1 MTKPMPQAPPEG
13 DHVDHV
19 LQEWRR
25 LGSKRDLSP
34 VAVVARL
41 GRAASLLDRGLNENF
56 APFGLNRNGWDVLA
70 SLRRAG
76 SPYRRTPTELYR
88 SLMRTSGAMTHL
100 LDSLEQA
107 GLVERTPDPNDRRGT
122 LVGLSRKGRTLV
134 DRIGSSH
141 LATEE
146 RLLAA
151 LTQSEREQLAGLLR
165 KLLISLE
172 EQPTEP
178 PTQERTGGARRAS
191 SRRRY
196 KPPAAVPRRRV
207 R

>member
-1 MTKPMPQAPPEG
+1 MSKPMPQAPPEG

-25 LGSKRDLSP
+25 LGGKRDLSP

-56 APFGLNRNGWDVLA
+56 ARFGLNRNG
-70 SLRRAG
+70 R
-76 SPYRRTPTELYR
+76 
-88 SLMRTSGAMTHL
+88 
-100 LDSLEQA
+100 
-107 GLVERTPDPNDRRGT
+107 T
-122 LVGLSRKGRTLV
+122 LVG
-134 DRIGSSH
+134 RIGPSH

-151 LTQSEREQLAGLLR
+151 LTRSEREQLAGLLR

-178 PTQERTGGARRAS
+178 PTHERTGGARRAS
-191 SRRRY
+191 SQRRY
-196 KPPAAVPRRRV
+196 KTAAAVPRRRV
-207 R
+207 REG

>member
-1 MTKPMPQAPPEG
+1 MSKPMPQAAPEG
-13 DHVDHV
+13 DHVDQV

-25 LGSKRDLSP
+25 LGSKRDLCP

-56 APFGLNRNGWDVLA
+56 ARFGLNRNGWDVLA

-76 SPYRRTPTELYR
+76 PPYRRTPTELYR

-178 PTQERTGGARRAS
+178 VGCKYSIG
-191 SRRRY
+191 
-196 KPPAAVPRRRV
+196 
-207 R
+207 